1 MKTQAAII
9 GGGPVGLM
17 LASELALA
25 GVKTTVIERLK
36 KTVPYSKALI
46 MHPRTLE
53 LFAMRG
59 ILERF
64 LEKGTKVS
72 SGHFSMLDTRLD
84 FSRLDTKQNYS
95 LMLPQAETER
105 MLEEY
110 ASSLGADIIRG
121 AEAVAVTQ
129 TDDGVET
136 VFRDESGI
144 RTLHSLY
151 AAGTDGAGSIVRKQ
165 AGIAFSGT
173 DADLTG
179 TLCDAALKHPPES
192 SFFSTCRLEGS
203 VVIIPLTDGLFRVLI
218 VSPHVPQKR
227 KEERV
232 TEDELKEDLRRIC
245 GTDFGLSDPVW
256 MSRFGNAERQ
266 AEQYRSG
273 RIFVAGDAAHIHFPA
288 GGQGLN
294 TGLQDAV
301 NLGWKLA
308 AQMKGKAAP
317 HLLDSY
323 HQERHSTG
331 KEVLHNIK
339 TQIKL
344 MDFTESGM
352 ALRETMT
359 ALLDF
364 QESNR
369 LLAGKVSALDLHYE
383 PDAELPPHTLNG
395 KRLPDIELTLHDG
408 RPARLYDFLRKG
420 GFVLLSLRGSI
431 PAGIDTDSVAAV
443 RAELAETRAD
453 WNDVHTVLIRPDGH
467 AAWAAGGSGRE
478 AEEAVLAGFVRWG
491 LFI

>member
-1 MKTQAAII
+1 METQAAII

-59 ILERF
+59 ILGRF
-64 LEKGTKVS
+64 LDKGTKVS

-84 FSRLDTKQNYS
+84 FSRLDSKQNYS

-105 MLEEY
+105 LLEEY
-110 ASSLGADIIRG
+110 ASSLGANIIRG
-121 AEAVAVTQ
+121 AEAVALTQ

-144 RTLHSLY
+144 RTLRSLY

-165 AGIAFSGT
+165 AGIAFLGT
-173 DADLTG
+173 DADLIG
-179 TLCDAALKHPPES
+179 TLCDAVLKNPPES
-192 SFFSTCRLEGS
+192 AFFSVCRLQGS
-203 VVIIPLTDGLFRVLI
+203 VVIVPLSNGLFRVLI
-218 VSPHVPQKR
+218 VSPHAPQKR
-227 KEERV
+227 KEEPV
-232 TEDELKEDLRRIC
+232 TENELKEDLREIC

-266 AEQYRSG
+266 AEQYRSS
-273 RIFVAGDAAHIHFPA
+273 RVFVAGDAAHIHFPA

-294 TGLQDAV
+294 TGLQDAF

-308 AQMKGKAAP
+308 AQIKGKAAP

-352 ALRETMT
+352 ALRDTMT

-383 PDAELPPHTLNG
+383 PDPELPRHRLNG

-408 RPARLYDFLRKG
+408 RPARLYDFLHKG
-420 GFVLLSLRGSI
+420 AFVLLSLRRSI
-431 PAGIDTDSVAAV
+431 PDGIDTDSVEFV
-443 RAELAETRAD
+443 RAELSETRAD
-453 WNDVHTVLIRPDGH
+453 WDDVHSVLIRPDGH

-478 AEEAVLAGFVRWG
+478 AEETVLAGMERWG
-491 LFI
+491 FI